1 MSQIDPLVFGAVV
14 FALIGLAVFMPKI
27 FAGPKG
33 PTADDVF
40 LDSLPSVYQARITV
54 PAHTASPVPAVAQ
67 SEQPEATPVGAPRAI
82 SPTRQPVPTAPTSD
96 AGLAP
101 LRLPD

>member
-14 FALIGLAVFMPKI
+14 FAFVGLAVFVPKYLSRSQ
-27 FAGPKG
+27 G

-54 PAHTASPVPAVAQ
+54 PASSASPVAAIAQ
-67 SEQPEATPVGAPRAI
+67 SEQPEAVPVGAPRAV
-82 SPTRQPVPTAPTSD
+82 SPTRQPVPSAPTSD
-96 AGLAP
+96 AGLTP
-101 LRLPD
+101 LKLPD